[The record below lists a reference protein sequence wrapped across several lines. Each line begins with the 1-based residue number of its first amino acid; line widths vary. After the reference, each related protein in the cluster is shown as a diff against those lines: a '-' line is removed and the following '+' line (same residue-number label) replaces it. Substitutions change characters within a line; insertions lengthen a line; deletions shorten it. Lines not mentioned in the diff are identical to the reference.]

1 MNNISSYASEVLNEK
16 NPFKNLKLENYKYAQ
31 LHKIDKLS
39 NFNPVEL
46 NLKELSEICSEIK
59 SQDMDKIDLKP
70 KIDDWT
76 FKTSDSYFRVS
87 SLTSKETRLINLDNF
102 NQNNLL
108 LDLNK
113 LNENIYIKKFNE
125 KFQTLVLLN
134 SNTNNVEPKSIF
146 IDLDENANLE
156 VIHLCLSNDKSFLYF
171 QSNQADNSDLSLI
184 SFQSNNHHI
193 RNEYYASLG
202 TNCNFNISGINLK
215 NKGINDNFSF
225 IQHLKPSTSSNEIF
239 KSIVNDG
246 AITNFQ
252 GKIYV
257 DSIAQKTDGY
267 QMSRSLLLDD
277 ISKANNKPELEI
289 YADDVKCSHGSTV
302 SKLDEDQ
309 IYYFK
314 SRGIDSEMAKKILKK
329 AFIAEIIESIKDD
342 NLRDYSNNIIES
354 LLT

>member
-1 MNNISSYASEVLNEK
+1 MNNISSYASEVLNGQ

-289 YADDVKCSHGSTV
+289 YADDVKCSHGSTI
-302 SKLDEDQ
+302 SKLNQNQ
-309 IYYFK
+309 IYYFN
-314 SRGIDSEMAKKILKK
+314 SRGITTQEAIKILKK
-329 AFIAEIIESIKDD
+329 AFLIEVLDLYKNQELKDFSLNLLD
-342 NLRDYSNNIIES
+342 NL
-354 LLT
+354 L